1 MSTYI
6 NKSGIPTPFV
16 PAADPID
23 GLLRVSD
30 LNSPIAVEFHLWE
43 FMYPGFYIQL
53 MLNGELVGA
62 IWTMSESDTSGDIVS
77 MDLNPEHFVDEGI
90 YSLGLRATNNENLT
104 SGDSATT
111 ELIVDRTSPGAS
123 LLAPAMF
130 ANVSFGDY
138 VKAKIPGYEGMEPGD
153 LIQTVCNG
161 TQGPTHRVVPENLT
175 TTPVEISFTQE
186 FLEGL
191 FSDRV
196 NITYHVTDR
205 AGNRSILAQSVEL
218 TMQH

>member
-23 GLLRVSD
+23 GLLRVSG
-30 LNSPIAVEFHLWE
+30 LNSPIDVEIRLWE
-43 FMYPGFYIQL
+43 GVRPGYYMQL
-53 MLNGELVGA
+53 MLNGELTGP
-62 IWTMSESDTSGDIVS
+62 IWTMTDADKPGDIVS
-77 MDLNPEHFVDEGI
+77 MMLSPENLLNEGV
-90 YSLGLRATNNENLT
+90 YSLGLRATNDKSLVSN
-104 SGDSATT
+104 DSSTT
-111 ELIVDRTSPGAS
+111 LLIVDRKPAGGA

-138 VKAKIPGYEGMEPGD
+138 VKAKIPGYAGMEPGD

-161 TQGPTHRVVPENLT
+161 TQGPTHRVLPENLT

>member
-1 MSTYI
+1 MPYLYFFPIWPDAKPYSKCQLLI
-6 NKSGIPTPFV
+6 NDLPTGDFV
-16 PAADPID
+16 YVTDPRPDPDTQLELSINTSDQLKID
-23 GLLRVSD
+23 GSYTIRYQTTDYENEVT
-30 LNSPIAVEFHLWE
+30 E
-43 FMYPGFYIQL
+43 Q
-53 MLNGELVGA
+53 
-62 IWTMSESDTSGDIVS
+62 
-77 MDLNPEHFVDEGI
+77 
-90 YSLGLRATNNENLT
+90 SLGIVI
-104 SGDSATT
+104 S
-111 ELIVDRTSPGAS
+111 VDRTAPGGAMLAS
-123 LLAPAMF
+123 IAF
-130 ANVSFGDY
+130 ADVSFGD
-138 VKAKIPGYEGMEPGD
+138 VLNGRVSGYAGMEPGD

-161 TQGPTHRVVPENLT
+161 TQGPTHRVLPENLT